1 MPKIAFIPNDPA
13 AGFAPRQIDSSP
25 ERGAGR
31 AQIQVRQPGATSPA
45 ADQALFWQCRET
57 ALASLAF
64 WETCWGAPLDAW
76 ARSGALEL
84 KPFES
89 ADGSGEPDAFFDGR
103 QIVFRNTAAVRPALS
118 VDVVTHELGHAIL
131 NAWNPALRNSS
142 SLEHV
147 AFHEAFGDALALLV
161 ALSDP
166 MVATQALQNGL
177 GQPSAAETLLESLAT
192 AIAQARGL
200 PSQALTRHAL
210 NGSRWSANFPFTT
223 RLTPEYE
230 LSLVFT
236 GAIYDSIVAL
246 FNLRGPASAAG
257 LSAAALAVG
266 QLLARAVR
274 DAPYDHNL
282 FSSMGNS
289 MLAATGND
297 DEHEAL
303 EQGFAAHDL
312 EITATAIAQPEESFP
327 TPASSGLLHGVGRSL
342 PRLVARRFGLKP
354 RRSSHGR
361 MRVGAR
367 DVFWVGHEHEVD
379 LRPVHASLKSVRT
392 YVYQETWLTHERHG
406 WAVVQRPRAAPTLED
421 AALSYVEHLYKE
433 GHIANRPPRRR
444 PTAVKATHTV
454 VRRKNRRDARL
465 ERLRFACCG

>member
-1 MPKIAFIPNDPA
+1 MPKIDFIPNDPA
-13 AGFAPRQIDSSP
+13 AGFAPRRIDSSP

-31 AQIQVRQPGATSPA
+31 AQIRVRQPGATSPA
-45 ADQALFWQCRET
+45 SDQDLFWQCRET

-64 WETCWGAPLDAW
+64 WETCWGTPLDAW
-76 ARSGALEL
+76 ARPGALEL
-84 KPFES
+84 APFES

-103 QIVFRNTAAVRPALS
+103 RIVFRNSAAVRPALS

-161 ALSDP
+161 ALSDGD
-166 MVATQALQNGL
+166 VATQVLQSGL
-177 GQPSAAETLLESLAT
+177 AQPNAAETLLESLAT
-192 AIAQARGL
+192 AIAQGRGL
-200 PSQALTRHAL
+200 PSQSLTRHAR
-210 NGSRWSANFPFTT
+210 NTRRWSANFAFTT

-236 GAIYDSIVAL
+236 GAVYDSIVAL
-246 FNLRGPASAAG
+246 FGLRGPASPAG
-257 LSAAALAVG
+257 LSAAALTMG

-274 DAPYDHNL
+274 DAAYDHSL
-282 FSSMGNS
+282 FASMGNS
-289 MLAATGND
+289 MLAASGND

-303 EQGFAAHDL
+303 KQGFAAHGL

-327 TPASSGLLHGVGRSL
+327 APASTGLLHGVGRSL
-342 PRLVARRFGLKP
+342 PRLVAHRFGLTP

-361 MRVGAR
+361 MRIGAR

-392 YVYQETWLTHERHG
+392 YVYQETWLTRERHG

-421 AALSYVEHLYKE
+421 AALTYVEHLYKQ
-433 GHIANRPPRRR
+433 GRIANRLPRRR
-444 PTAVKATHTV
+444 RAPGRPTHAV
-454 VRRKNRRDARL
+454 VRGKNRKGARL